1 MTNKNLSKEQKTT
14 RNMLY
19 IILSLTIIFSFMVD
33 FFTLIN
39 PKYRF
44 VVNIFLLSI
53 NGIVFYIGYKKQLI
67 NKASLIASIILV
79 ATIVTISLFNR

>member
-1 MTNKNLSKEQKTT
+1 MTNQNLSKEHKTT

-19 IILSLTIIFSFMVD
+19 IILSLTMILSFMVD

-44 VVNIFLLSI
+44 LVNFVML
-53 NGIVFYIGYKKQLI
+53 GIEIGNRAIAWAKVQLRPYYAKKA
-67 NKASLIASIILV
+67 KERAK
-79 ATIVTISLFNR
+79 

>member
-1 MTNKNLSKEQKTT
+1 MPNKNLSKEQKTT

-19 IILSLTIIFSFMVD
+19 IILSLTMILSFMVD

-44 VVNIFLLSI
+44 LVNFVMLGMS
-53 NGIVFYIGYKKQLI
+53 GIVFYIGYKKQLI
-67 NKASLIASIILV
+67 NKASLITTIILV
-79 ATIVTISLFNR
+79 ATIVTISLLNR